1 RAPSRLRSRAG
12 DRPRLRRSQ
21 RRAHRGRVGAR
32 SGDQLRRRVPDR
44 GGGAPDRRAGR
55 AGGPVS
61 GERIL
66 VCDDDPQIQ
75 RALRLVLREAGY
87 EVIVTETGE
96 EALDRAAVAG
106 PHAAIVDLMLPDTH
120 GIEVC
125 RQLRRWS
132 DLPIIVLSALG
143 EEAIKIE
150 ALEAGAD
157 DYVTKPFGPGELVA
171 RVQAALRR
179 AGREPTEPRIE
190 LDGLVIDLAA
200 HAVWLDG
207 EEVRLTPIEFSLLRV
222 LALNRGLLMTHR
234 QLLVQVWGPEHAD
247 ATPLLRTHIAN
258 LRGKLGGGEGRRSF
272 IRTDAGIG
280 YRFRAPA
287 A

>member
-1 RAPSRLRSRAG
+1 MAAG
-12 DRPRLRRSQ
+12 AQ
-21 RRAHRGRVGAR
+21 
-32 SGDQLRRRVPDR
+32 
-44 GGGAPDRRAGR
+44 
-55 AGGPVS
+55 

-87 EVIVTETGE
+87 EVTVTGTGE
-96 EALDRAAVAG
+96 EALDRAAVIG
-106 PHAAIVDLMLPDTH
+106 PHAAIVDLMLPDSD

-125 RQLRRWS
+125 RRLRDWS
-132 DLPIIVLSALG
+132 EMPIIVLSALG
-143 EEAIKIE
+143 EEAVKIR
-150 ALEAGAD
+150 ALDSGAD

-179 AGREPTEPRIE
+179 AGRGASEPRIE
-190 LDGLVIDLAA
+190 IDGLVIDLAA

-222 LALNRGLLMTHR
+222 LALNQGLLVTHR
-234 QLLVQVWGPEHAD
+234 QLLVEVWGPEHAD

-258 LRGKLGGGEGRRSF
+258 LRGKLGGNSPRHSF

-280 YRFRAPA
+280 YRFRA
-287 A
+287 